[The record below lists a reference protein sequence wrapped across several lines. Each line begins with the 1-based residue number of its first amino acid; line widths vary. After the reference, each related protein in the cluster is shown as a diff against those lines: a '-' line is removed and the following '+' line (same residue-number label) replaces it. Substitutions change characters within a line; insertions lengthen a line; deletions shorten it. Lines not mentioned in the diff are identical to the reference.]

1 MAARLTKR
9 ERVVIARSVHP
20 HYRDVLATYAANLG
34 LAIVE
39 VGYGPDGRLDLEALA
54 REANGGAAIIFQYP
68 NFFGIIEDPR
78 PIVEIAK
85 KVGAL
90 SVATVTEPLA
100 LAMLQPPGA
109 FGVDVVAA
117 ELQSFGIPPSF
128 GGPHCGAIAA
138 SEKCLRQMPGRLVGV
153 AKDTEG
159 RTGYVLTLSTREQH
173 IRREK
178 ATSNI
183 CTNSGL
189 MTLCASMFMAAY
201 GKRGLPKLARL
212 NFDKAQHALEQITAI
227 PGDRLQRRFAAPFF
241 NEFVVAGVGKAA
253 EVHQRLIGQGIV
265 AGIPLGS
272 FYPEL
277 DDALL
282 LCVTD
287 VNAAPEIDRLV
298 RALADVT
305 RSAGAGA

>member
-1 MAARLTKR
+1 
-9 ERVVIARSVHP
+9 
-20 HYRDVLATYAANLG
+20 
-34 LAIVE
+34 
-39 VGYGPDGRLDLEALA
+39 
-54 REANGGAAIIFQYP
+54 
-68 NFFGIIEDPR
+68 
-78 PIVEIAK
+78 
-85 KVGAL
+85 
-90 SVATVTEPLA
+90 
-100 LAMLQPPGA
+100 
-109 FGVDVVAA
+109 
-117 ELQSFGIPPSF
+117 
-128 GGPHCGAIAA
+128 
-138 SEKCLRQMPGRLVGV
+138 MPGRLVGV

-227 PGDRLQRRFAAPFF
+227 PGGRLQRRFAAPFF

-305 RSAGAGA
+305 RSASAGA